1 MIVKE
6 KLNLSIM
13 VPRISMKIKQDLSV
27 KRIDQLELENAQLH
41 ALLQKQID
49 INHSKT
55 VFLAKVSHDLRS
67 PLTNIQLSASLIEHY
82 YKYMNEEKIF
92 GHLGKIKDAVSN
104 FVVILNNYLLNEQ
117 DQKVDEDQFT
127 G

>member
-27 KRIDQLELENAQLH
+27 KRIDQLELENEQLH
-41 ALLQKQID
+41 ALLQKQMD
-49 INHSKT
+49 INQSKT

-92 GHLGKIKDAVSN
+92 GHLDKIKDAVSN
-104 FVVILNNYLLNEQ
+104 FVVILNNYLLTEQ
-117 DQKVDEDQFT
+117 NQKVDEDQFT